1 MLIAVKKL
9 NRWTLKTPFYYGWL
23 VLFVGAMGTY
33 AATGSAQVTLAGIQ
47 TFIYQD
53 TGWSRESIALSVTLG
68 TWTAGFLTPLFGK
81 LSDTFGPRLIM
92 PISSII
98 IGLCF
103 YTIAGMSAVW
113 QFYLAYII
121 ARGLG
126 NPVLIGVMP
135 RTVAVNFFNR
145 RRNFALSLVS
155 MARPCFG
162 AINVQMITII
172 AIHSSWRTSYK
183 LLGSYAILLSLPLII
198 FMRRT
203 PEEIGLSPDG
213 IKQARI
219 LNGTKKPVGISDE
232 GHSTN
237 QKDISWTAKETV
249 KTTSF
254 WLIVAAEFLII
265 LTSGTIGFQ
274 IVPFLNDSGHSLK
287 VAAAVWSVS
296 SLLNAFSNPLWGFL
310 SDKYSPRKLVL
321 YALGICITVTTTF
334 LIFDPHNTG
343 IISSIL
349 WGASSGGLTILGGML
364 IARYFGRK
372 SFGTISGITGPFQTC
387 GLGLGPT
394 LGAILYNMTE
404 EYTILFVSAIFSY
417 LIAAILFLLVK
428 RPTKINAL

>member
-1 MLIAVKKL
+1 M
-9 NRWTLKTPFYYGWL
+9 
-23 VLFVGAMGTY
+23 GAMGTY

-47 TFIYQD
+47 TLIYQD
-53 TGWSRESIALSVTLG
+53 TGWSRESIALAVTLG

-81 LSDTFGPRLIM
+81 LSDTLGPRLIM

-103 YTIAGMSAVW
+103 YVIAGMSAVW
-113 QFYLAYII
+113 HFYLAYII

-162 AINVQMITII
+162 AINVQIITFI
-172 AIHSSWRTSYK
+172 AVHSSWRTSYK
-183 LLGSYAILLSLPLII
+183 LLGSYSILLFLPLIL

-203 PEEIGLSPDG
+203 PEEIGLMPDG
-213 IKQARI
+213 KKYKGNIDGAKKSVEAS
-219 LNGTKKPVGISDE
+219 GTS
-232 GHSTN
+232 HSAN
-237 QKDISWTAKETV
+237 PEDISWTTKETV
-249 KTTSF
+249 RTTSF

-274 IVPFLNDSGHSLK
+274 IVPFLSDSGYSLK
-287 VAAAVWSVS
+287 IAAAVWSIS

-321 YALGICITVTTTF
+321 CALCICITVTTTF
-334 LIFDPHNTG
+334 LIFDPHQAG

-387 GLGLGPT
+387 GLGLGPI
-394 LGAILYNMTE
+394 LGAILYNTTE
-404 EYTILFVSAIFSY
+404 EYTILFVSAICFY
-417 LIAAILFLLVK
+417 LIAAILFLFAK
-428 RPTKINAL
+428 RPTRINAL

>member
-1 MLIAVKKL
+1 M
-9 NRWTLKTPFYYGWL
+9 
-23 VLFVGAMGTY
+23 GAMGTY

-47 TFIYQD
+47 TLIYED
-53 TGWSRESIALSVTLG
+53 TGWSRESIALAVTLG

-81 LSDTFGPRLIM
+81 LSDTLGPRLIM

-103 YTIAGMSAVW
+103 YVIAGMSAVW
-113 QFYLAYII
+113 HFYLAYIV

-135 RTVAVNFFNR
+135 RTVAVNFFDR
-145 RRNFALSLVS
+145 RRNFALSLVP

-162 AINVQMITII
+162 AINVQIITFI

-183 LLGSYAILLSLPLII
+183 LLGSYSILLFLPLII

-203 PEEIGLSPDG
+203 PEEIGLVPDG
-213 IKQARI
+213 KKHKRI
-219 LNGTKKPVGISDE
+219 IDGAKKSVETSRTS
-232 GHSTN
+232 HSAN
-237 QKDISWTAKETV
+237 LEDNSWTTKETV

-254 WLIVAAEFLII
+254 WFIVSAEFLII

-274 IVPFLNDSGHSLK
+274 IVPFLSDSGYSLK
-287 VAAAVWSVS
+287 IAAAVWSIS

-321 YALGICITVTTTF
+321 YALCICIAVTTTF
-334 LIFDPHNTG
+334 LIFDPRQAG
-343 IISSIL
+343 IISSIM

-387 GLGLGPT
+387 GLGLGPI
-394 LGAILYNMTE
+394 LGAILYNTTE
-404 EYTILFVSAIFSY
+404 EYTILFVSAICFY
-417 LIAAILFLLVK
+417 LIAAILFLFAK
-428 RPTKINAL
+428 RPTRINAL

>member
-1 MLIAVKKL
+1 MVIQAKKIS
-9 NRWTLKTPFYYGWL
+9 RWTLKTPFYYGWL
-23 VLFVGAMGTY
+23 VLFMGAMGTY

-47 TFIYQD
+47 TLIYQD
-53 TGWSRESIALSVTLG
+53 TGWSRESIALAVTLG

-81 LSDTFGPRLIM
+81 LSDTVGPRLIM

-103 YTIAGMSAVW
+103 YVIAGMSAVW
-113 QFYLAYII
+113 HFYLAYII

-162 AINVQMITII
+162 AINVQIITFI
-172 AIHSSWRTSYK
+172 AVHSSWRTSYK
-183 LLGSYAILLSLPLII
+183 LLGSYSILLFLPLIL

-203 PEEIGLSPDG
+203 PEEIGLMPDG
-213 IKQARI
+213 KKHKGNINESKKSVEAS
-219 LNGTKKPVGISDE
+219 GTN
-232 GHSTN
+232 HSTDPEN
-237 QKDISWTAKETV
+237 ISWTTKETV
-249 KTTSF
+249 RTTSF

-274 IVPFLNDSGHSLK
+274 IVPFLNDSGYSLK
-287 VAAAVWSVS
+287 IAAAVWSIS

-321 YALGICITVTTTF
+321 YALCICIAVTTTF
-334 LIFDPHNTG
+334 LIFDPRQAG

-387 GLGLGPT
+387 GLGLGPI
-394 LGAILYNMTE
+394 LGAILYNTTE
-404 EYTILFVSAIFSY
+404 EYTILFVSAICFY
-417 LIAAILFLLVK
+417 LIAATLFLFAK
-428 RPTKINAL
+428 RPTRINAL

>member
-1 MLIAVKKL
+1 MVIQAKKFS
-9 NRWTLKTPFYYGWL
+9 RWTLNTPFYYGWL

-47 TFIYQD
+47 TLIYED
-53 TGWSRESIALSVTLG
+53 TGWSRESIALAVTLG

-81 LSDTFGPRLIM
+81 LSDTLGPRLIM

-103 YTIAGMSAVW
+103 YVIAGMSAVW
-113 QFYLAYII
+113 HFYLAYIV

-145 RRNFALSLVS
+145 RRNLALSLVS

-162 AINVQMITII
+162 AINVQIITIL

-183 LLGSYAILLSLPLII
+183 LLGTYSILLFLPLIL

-203 PEEIGLSPDG
+203 PEEIGLVPDG
-213 IKQARI
+213 KKHKRI
-219 LNGTKKPVGISDE
+219 IDGAKKSVETSGTS
-232 GHSTN
+232 HSAN
-237 QKDISWTAKETV
+237 LEDNSWTTKETV

-254 WLIVAAEFLII
+254 WFIVAAEFLII

-274 IVPFLNDSGHSLK
+274 IVPFLSDSGYSLK
-287 VAAAVWSVS
+287 IAAAVWSIS

-321 YALGICITVTTTF
+321 YALCICIAVTTTF
-334 LIFDPHNTG
+334 LIFDPRQAG

-387 GLGLGPT
+387 GLGLGPI
-394 LGAILYNMTE
+394 LGAILYNTTE
-404 EYTILFVSAIFSY
+404 EYTILFVSAICFY
-417 LIAAILFLLVK
+417 LIAAILFLFAK
-428 RPTKINAL
+428 RPTRINAL